1 MNGNTYDDGGVRMD
15 YTMLAHDNDFQK
27 WFKYQPLDA
36 QIVRYAKKQPSVIAA
51 GQKIMDV
58 YNAFAN
64 AKQSFRAAGYDN
76 YGDLCG
82 DDEISKLY
90 TRYHFLMCAIMEY
103 NTCRDLCLQ
112 VIWAYIQP
120 SSIESLVQ
128 NQYRDIERECNS
140 EKVHKRFKELIKE
153 GRSDL
158 ESLKKLLTEFEN
170 DKSIKVV
177 QNLCNY
183 IKHRGTVHF
192 EGLGDNFD
200 TMLLTVNGQV
210 VRTLGRPSYTFEEIE
225 DVLWNYHKDF
235 QRYFNQI
242 VDMII
247 PEGYMDNRI
256 SLEDYI
262 STLLKMI
269 KLQNKKM

>member
-1 MNGNTYDDGGVRMD
+1 MD
-15 YTMLAHDNDFQK
+15 YTMLAQDNDFQK

-36 QIVRYAKKQPSVIAA
+36 QIVRYAKDRPSVIAA

-64 AKQSFRAAGYDN
+64 AKQSFRAAGYDD

-82 DDEISKLY
+82 NNEISKLY

-120 SSIESLVQ
+120 VSLEGLVQ
-128 NQYRDIERECNS
+128 NQYRDIEGECNS
-140 EKVHKRFKELIKE
+140 KKVHKRLKKLIKE

-158 ESLKKLLTEFEN
+158 EPLKKLLTEFET
-170 DKSIKVV
+170 DKSIKAV

-192 EGLGDNFD
+192 EGLGDNLD

-225 DVLWNYHKDF
+225 NVLWNYHKDF
-235 QRYFNQI
+235 QRYFNWI

-262 STLLKMI
+262 NTLLEMI
-269 KLQNKKM
+269 KLQNKEM